1 MDTNPGGLSF
11 ERIRE
16 LGAGATGRVWLVEI
30 GEPLAELGLGSRL
43 ALKELR
49 TDGAAPG
56 ARDALLREAEV
67 AQQISGEGLP
77 HLVHFETD
85 EDGPRLFFE
94 FIPGPPLDQVLAEE
108 GPLPEPQ
115 VRWLGARLAD
125 ALDRLHQAG
134 WAHGDVKPANVRLAE
149 SGSPVLLDL
158 GGAQREGDSRPQTGS
173 LPFLAPERI
182 RGAAPSF
189 AADLFALGIVLY
201 KLATGNHP
209 FPPAAEARED
219 PTAWLD
225 ALAPAGD
232 VLASDEVP
240 TLSPLLDAVI
250 MALLSTTAGERPD
263 AGALRTIL
271 DEGESSSWWKGRLE
285 ESPTRRQIPSQR
297 NRLPF
302 VGREQELKELHAIH
316 NGVRMGEQG
325 RVIWLSGE
333 PGSGKTRLVSNFAAQ
348 ARAGQNPPLYLYG
361 RCSPFGSGRPGH
373 PVRSLL
379 RRWLHL
385 PSPRATG
392 ERERA
397 LLHEWVDPSTA
408 ETLTLVLDQRFTEHA
423 PSTEALALA
432 EWLVQLARRRPVVVF
447 LDDVTFAG
455 EESLRVIGLVAER
468 LEGAALTFICGLRKG
483 IEPSC
488 PAALESL
495 RTRLDLQEPVP
506 HIRLGPMD
514 EEHVGDWVEGV
525 FHASAPRQRLTQV
538 LSERSGG
545 SPGAL
550 REILRAMQQAGQ
562 TREHTS
568 GEGLELLVPPAEIP
582 RSKGIRQLIA
592 ERFEALDAQDQH
604 WLQRLAVVGGTIE
617 RHFLLLAFPES
628 SAGEIDAILGRF
640 ARSEW
645 LTPSGSRYRFARPVL
660 REAIYRTL
668 SPDRRRDLHAEAARA
683 LARLAEESPRGGLGI
698 QRAFHLHAAR
708 EYDSLLE
715 LTPSLLRAA
724 NKAGRASQE
733 HTLAS
738 WALEALGQP
747 AGDGDRTSLRRELLQ
762 SACDAAHRLGRRQD
776 LEQWLDQ
783 LTELDLDP
791 ASDPGGV
798 GHIYVLH
805 GRHAMHTGR
814 FGLARGMLRNAQKL
828 FEEAGDRPCEAE
840 ALVLLSETQFE
851 VGELEASRQ
860 LARRAAKLSDAPAI
874 QARSTLCSARLALL
888 QDRIEEALA
897 LVNRAIAT
905 VRPHAREPKLRAVL
919 VRGHIARARIYSVA
933 GRHRRAQAALT
944 LARRGAQH
952 LGDHHLTATVND
964 LHGALSLWNNQPRE
978 AEMALRE
985 ARLSCQESGNHPAEL
1000 KANLHL
1006 GVLLLEQNSP
1016 EAGPLLEQVARSSTE
1031 IGQHRF
1037 QALSHALLA
1046 RVQRQL
1052 KTTTAAGEA
1061 DRHSARGLECMERG
1075 VELPDRIVI
1084 VATRALVL
1092 NEMGREPE
1100 GERLMSDLK
1109 THMDRVNALIAD
1121 PVLRRRQRRS
1131 SRELLLTAFSPD
1143 GPIYPRARSRREP
1156 TG

>member
-1 MDTNPGGLSF
+1 MDTKPGGLSF

-16 LGAGATGRVWLVEI
+16 LGAGSTGRVWLVEI
-30 GEPLAELGLGSRL
+30 GESVAGLAAGSLL
-43 ALKELR
+43 ALKEPR
-49 TDGAAPG
+49 NEDAAPG
-56 ARDALLREAEV
+56 TRDALLWEAEV
-67 AQQISGEGLP
+67 AQQVSGKGLP
-77 HLVHFETD
+77 KLIHLDTCD
-85 EDGPRLFFE
+85 DGPRLFFE
-94 FIPGPPLDQVLAEE
+94 LVEGPALDQVLTDQ
-108 GPLPEPQ
+108 GSLPEPQ
-115 VRWLGARLAD
+115 VRQIGARLAA
-125 ALDRLHQAG
+125 ALDKLHQAG
-134 WAHGDVKPANVRLAE
+134 WAHGDVKPANVRMTE

-158 GGAQREGDSRPQTGS
+158 GGAQREGTSRSQTGT

-182 RGAAPSF
+182 RGAGPSF
-189 AADLFALGIVLY
+189 AADVFALGIVLY
-201 KLATGNHP
+201 QLATGKHP
-209 FPPAAEARED
+209 FPPAAQVQEE

-225 ALAPAGD
+225 ALASAGE

-240 TLSPLLDAVI
+240 TLSPLLDA
-250 MALLSTTAGERPD
+250 ALTSMLCATPEERSG
-263 AGALRTIL
+263 AGALRAVL
-271 DEGESSSWWKGRLE
+271 EEGESSTWWKGRLTYGL
-285 ESPTRRQIPSQR
+285 TRRQLPSQR

-302 VGREQELKELHAIH
+302 VGRVDELEQLSALH
-316 NGVRMGEQG
+316 NDVRTGARGSML
-325 RVIWLSGE
+325 WLSGE
-333 PGSGKTRLVSNFAAQ
+333 PGSGKTRLVSNFAAEQ
-348 ARAGQNPPLYLYG
+348 RAGQDPPLYLYG

-392 ERERA
+392 KRERA

-408 ETLTLVLDQRFTEHA
+408 ETLILVLDQKFNEQA

-432 EWLVQLARRRPVVVF
+432 EWLVQLARRRPLVVF

-455 EESLRVIGLVAER
+455 EESLRVISLVAER
-468 LEGAALTFICGLRKG
+468 LEGAALTFICGLRQG

-506 HIRLGPMD
+506 RIRLGPMD
-514 EEHVGDWVEGV
+514 EEHVGDWVEAV
-525 FHASAPRQRLTQV
+525 FHPSAPRQRLTQV
-538 LSERSGG
+538 LCERSGG

-550 REILRAMQQAGQ
+550 REILRAMRQAGQ
-562 TREHTS
+562 TREHAS

-592 ERFEALDAQDQH
+592 ERFEALDAHEQD

-628 SAGEIDAILGRF
+628 SAAEIDAILGRF

-660 REAIYRTL
+660 RETIYRTL
-668 SPDRRRDLHAEAARA
+668 SPDRRRGLHAEAARA
-683 LARLAEESPRGGLGI
+683 LARLEEESPRGGLGI
-698 QRAFHLHAAR
+698 QRAFHLHAAG

-715 LTPSLLRAA
+715 LAPSLLRAA

-733 HTLAS
+733 HTLAR

-747 AGDGDRTSLRRELLQ
+747 TGDGDSTSLRRELLQ
-762 SACDAAHRLGRRQD
+762 AASDAAHRLGRRQD
-776 LEQWLDQ
+776 LERWLDQ

-791 ASDPGGV
+791 ARDPGGV
-798 GHIYVLH
+798 GRIYVLH
-805 GRHAMHTGR
+805 ARHAMHTGR
-814 FGLARGMLRNAQKL
+814 FGLARGMLRNAQML
-828 FEEAGDRPCEAE
+828 FEEADDRPREAE

-851 VGELEASRQ
+851 VGELKASRQ
-860 LARRAAKLSDAPAI
+860 LARRAAKLSDTPAI

-897 LVNRAIAT
+897 LVNHAIAT

-919 VRGHIARARIYSVA
+919 VRGYIARARIYSVA

-952 LGDHHLTATVND
+952 LGDHHLTATVNE
-964 LHGALSLWNNQPRE
+964 LHGALSLWNNQLRE

-1016 EAGPLLEQVARSSTE
+1016 EAGPLLEQVAQSSTE

-1052 KTTTAAGEA
+1052 KTTAASGEA
-1061 DRHSARGLECMERG
+1061 DRHSSMGLKCMKRG

-1100 GERLMSDLK
+1100 GKRLISDLK

-1121 PVLRRRQRRS
+1121 PLLRRRQRRS
-1131 SRELLLTAFSPD
+1131 SRELLATASSPD
-1143 GPIYPRARSRREP
+1143 GSIYPRVRSKP
-1156 TG
+1156 MG